1 MKMCSHHTLTC
12 TLARACARRQL
23 PERYCQNLSWHLGDF
38 GRGYKQAEYLWAPCS
53 FLEPSGASAVE
64 AVGDGDGGLVTV
76 VPVCL
81 QAANVLALNFYPSFP
96 AISVSVFF
104 LNCPILH

>member
-1 MKMCSHHTLTC
+1 MFASHAYLHACACMCSAATSG
-12 TLARACARRQL
+12 AVL
-23 PERYCQNLSWHLGDF
+23 PNLSWHLGDF

-81 QAANVLALNFYPSFP
+81 QAANVLALNCFPSLP
-96 AISVSVFF
+96 AISLSVFV
-104 LNCPILH
+104 LTCPILH